1 MEMRPLLPTLQKKD
15 YKRIKIVWQKLDN
28 LIIHLEMERLL
39 KRHQLPKLT
48 QKKKENLNRYI
59 RKK

>member
-1 MEMRPLLPTLQKKD
+1 MRPLLPTLQKKD